1 MALLLPAAGMPIDTG
16 VRLIVG
22 QDVLGKAL
30 WGACGL
36 PIVAAR
42 QRSSRTLGSSN
53 TLAALTAALSLAVAS
68 GPAISACLPPGAF
81 DAGPAAASGPMHVY
95 WDGSLSM
102 LGYVDG
108 QSSTVRPLGDAQI
121 LLHDF
126 AQSHNLRQ
134 DWSKFGAQ
142 IAGVRDPG
150 TLATKDSYTCQGR
163 RGCDNR
169 QSRMDSVL
177 NAMAASDPSTLNV
190 MVTDLWLSDD
200 SFTGSPQ
207 VALGGPLRALL
218 RQGRSIGLV
227 GVRAPYAG
235 PVYDLPSKSRYMGAS
250 ERPLFVLLVGPRAE
264 VMGAYAALARS
275 GSPSFTPER
284 THFSLFTAA
293 PAQSWLGA
301 ASGVHAS
308 GASALPTTVLP
319 VDAVGGLP
327 QYRFRMGAAKAG
339 GAISAHVDGAGRV
352 LPGAVWAGPL
362 TAATKVYLLGDE
374 HALGRCAA
382 TAWQA
387 FPALRGAWRQTPGS
401 ASAADFTF
409 DARTAAGVVPGRDY
423 LVVASLGAKTVSR
436 PNPADAWIRDWG
448 FSPDE
453 EPGYVAKKP
462 KFFKT
467 LNLGDVASLLEGAL
481 ADTTPAQ
488 GRDLAQFGFIVK
500 VDR

>member
-1 MALLLPAAGMPIDTG
+1 M
-16 VRLIVG
+16 
-22 QDVLGKAL
+22 GKAFR
-30 WGACGL
+30 GVCGL
-36 PIVAAR
+36 PIDPVR
-42 QRSSRTLGSSN
+42 QRLARTLS
-53 TLAALTAALSLAVAS
+53 ALVAALSMVAAS
-68 GPAISACLPPGAF
+68 GPANAACLPAGAF
-81 DAGPAAASGPMHVY
+81 DAAPATASGPMHVY

-108 QSSTVRPLGDAQI
+108 QSTTVRPLGDAQI

-126 AQSHNLRQ
+126 AQGRNIRQ

-142 IAGVRDPG
+142 ITGVRDPG
-150 TLATKDSYTCQGR
+150 TLATKDSFTCQGHR
-163 RGCDNR
+163 NCDNK

-177 NAMAASDPSTLNV
+177 NAIAASDPSSLNV
-190 MVTDLWLSDD
+190 MITDLWLDD
-200 SFTGSPQ
+200 TSFTGSPQ

-235 PVYDLPSKSRYMGAS
+235 PVYDLPSKNRYVGAS
-250 ERPLFVLLVGPRAE
+250 ERPLFLLLVGPRSL
-264 VMGAYAALARS
+264 VMGAYAALAKS

-284 THFSLFTAA
+284 TRFSLFTAA
-293 PAQSWLGA
+293 PAQTWLGS

-308 GASALPTTVLP
+308 GVSALPTTVLST
-319 VDAVGGLP
+319 DAIGGLP

-339 GAISAHVDGAGRV
+339 GAVSARVDGAGQV
-352 LPGAVWAGPL
+352 LPGAVWTGPL
-362 TAATKVYLLGDE
+362 TASTKVFLLDDE
-374 HALGRCAA
+374 HALDRCAA
-382 TAWQA
+382 RAWRA
-387 FPALRGAWRQTPGS
+387 YPALRGAWKQTPGS
-401 ASAADFTF
+401 ASAATFTF
-409 DARTAAGVVPGRDY
+409 DARTAAGIVPGRDY
-423 LVVASLGAKTVSR
+423 LVVATLGAKTVAR

-448 FSPDE
+448 FSADDE
-453 EPGYVAKKP
+453 QGYVAKKP

-500 VDR
+500 VER

>member
-1 MALLLPAAGMPIDTG
+1 MALILPATGMPMDRG
-16 VRLIVG
+16 VGLIVG
-22 QDVLGKAL
+22 QCLLGKAL
-30 WGACGL
+30 WGASGL
-36 PIVAAR
+36 PIDPVR
-42 QRSSRTLGSSN
+42 QRPVRRSSA
-53 TLAALTAALSLAVAS
+53 LAAALSLMLAS
-68 GPAISACLPPGAF
+68 GPANAACLPAGAF
-81 DAGPAAASGPMHVY
+81 DSGPATVSGPMHVY

-108 QSSTVRPLGDAQI
+108 QNTTVRPLGDAQI

-126 AQSHNLRQ
+126 AQTHNLRQ

-142 IAGVRDPG
+142 IVPVRDPG
-150 TLATKDSYTCQGR
+150 VLAAKDSFTCGGR

-177 NAMAASDPSTLNV
+177 SAMAASDPSSLNV
-190 MVTDLWLSDD
+190 MVTDLWLDD
-200 SFTGSPQ
+200 ASFTGSPQ
-207 VALGGPLRALL
+207 VALGGPLSTLL

-227 GVRAPYAG
+227 GVRAPYEG
-235 PVYDLPSKSRYMGAS
+235 PVYDLPSKARYTGAS
-250 ERPLFVLLVGPRAE
+250 ERPLFVLLVGPR
-264 VMGAYAALARS
+264 VLVTGAYAALARA

-284 THFSLFTAA
+284 THFSLFSPA

-301 ASGVHAS
+301 AAGLHAS
-308 GASALPTTVLP
+308 GAAALPTTVLP
-319 VDAVGGLP
+319 ADAVGGLP
-327 QYRFRMGAAKAG
+327 QYRFRMAAAKAG

-352 LPGAVWAGPL
+352 LQGAVWSGPL
-362 TAATKVYLLGDE
+362 TAATKVYLLDDE
-374 HALGRCAA
+374 HGLERCSA
-382 TAWQA
+382 TAWRA
-387 FPALRGAWRQTPGS
+387 FPALRGAWKQTSGS

-409 DARTAAGVVPGRDY
+409 DARTAAGIVPGRDY
-423 LVVASLGAKTVSR
+423 LVVATLGAKAVAR

-453 EPGYVAKKP
+453 EAGYVAKKP

-467 LNLGDVASLLEGAL
+467 LNLGDIASLLEGAL

-500 VDR
+500 VER

>member
-1 MALLLPAAGMPIDTG
+1 MALLLPARGMPMDTG

-22 QDVLGKAL
+22 QCFLGKAFR
-30 WGACGL
+30 GACGL
-36 PIVAAR
+36 PIDPAR
-42 QRSSRTLGSSN
+42 QRSQRMLS
-53 TLAALTAALSLAVAS
+53 ALVAALSLTVAS
-68 GPAISACLPPGAF
+68 TPANAACLPAGAF
-81 DAGPAAASGPMHVY
+81 DAAPTSANGPMHVY

-108 QSSTVRPLGDAQI
+108 QDTTVRPLGDAQI

-142 IAGVRDPG
+142 ITPARDPA
-150 TLATKDSYTCQGR
+150 TLATKDSFTCQGH
-163 RGCDNR
+163 RGCDNK

-177 NAMAASDPSTLNV
+177 TVMAASDPSSLNI
-190 MVTDLWLSDD
+190 MVTDLWLDD
-200 SFTGSPQ
+200 ASFTGSPQ

-227 GVRAPYAG
+227 GVRAPYTG
-235 PVYDLPSKSRYMGAS
+235 PVYDLPSKSRYLGAS
-250 ERPLFVLLVGPRAE
+250 ERPLFVLLVGPRAM
-264 VMGAYAALARS
+264 VMGAYAALAKS

-284 THFSLFTAA
+284 TRFSLFTSA

-319 VDAVGGLP
+319 ADAVGGLP
-327 QYRFRMGAAKAG
+327 QYRFRMAAAKAG
-339 GAISAHVDGAGRV
+339 GAISAHVDGASRV
-352 LPGAVWAGPL
+352 LPGAVWTGPL
-362 TAATKVYLLGDE
+362 TAATKVYLLDDE
-374 HALGRCAA
+374 HGLDRCAA
-382 TAWQA
+382 TAWRA

-401 ASAADFTF
+401 ASAAEFSF
-409 DARTAAGVVPGRDY
+409 DARSAAGVVPGRDY
-423 LVVASLGAKTVSR
+423 LVVASLGAKTVTR

-453 EPGYVAKKP
+453 EHAYVAKKP

-481 ADTTPAQ
+481 ADTTPVQ
-488 GRDLAQFGFIVK
+488 GRDQAQFGFIVK
-500 VDR
+500 VER